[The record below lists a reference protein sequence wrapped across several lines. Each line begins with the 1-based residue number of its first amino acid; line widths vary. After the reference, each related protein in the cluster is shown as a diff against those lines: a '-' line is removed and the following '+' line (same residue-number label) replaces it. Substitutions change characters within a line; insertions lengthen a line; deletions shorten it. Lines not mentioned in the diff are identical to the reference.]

1 MPTTYYTKVTTSGQN
16 KLAAALV
23 SQTPV
28 PLTHFAVGD
37 ANGAYYEPTGNEA
50 ALVHEVWRAAVNR
63 VYQHQNNANWVV
75 VEAIIPASQ
84 GGFDIREAAVFDAE
98 GDMIAIG
105 KYPLT
110 NKPLPGSGSEK
121 DLYVRLI
128 MQVTNATTVQQTI
141 DMSLVLATKEYV
153 DGRDWKG
160 SARAATTGNIA
171 LTGLLI
177 LDGVQLAEDD
187 RVLVKDQGVGS
198 QNGIYVAKSG
208 AWQRA
213 LDADSALEV
222 TADMVV
228 IVEEGAVNS
237 DTIWLLTTSAPI
249 TVGTT
254 ALTFTRIFPDES
266 VRTISDAAAPTS
278 DTGTPTTLFGW
289 IANVIKGI
297 TGKASWRT
305 APATTLEA
313 AKGHM
318 DASAP
323 HAGHVN
329 HALATAANDMLVASG
344 AGTFVKKTLA
354 EVKGILGLGD
364 AAYKNTGTVAGSV
377 AAGDHGHGNT
387 AAIGGPYALSGH
399 NHSGTYEP
407 ANANIQSHIAAN
419 APHAGHV
426 NHALATAPN
435 DMLVA
440 SGAGAFVKKT
450 LAEVKTILGLGDAA
464 YKNTGTWAGSVAAG
478 DHGHGNTAAIGGP
491 YALSGHNHSGTYEPA
506 NANIQSHISA
516 SAPHAGHALLG
527 HGHAND
533 ANIGGPFAPS
543 GHGHANDASIGGPFK
558 LASVFNWA
566 GQAGQPTWLWG
577 SNDGSSYYVWNPA
590 NFSVSNA
597 TTVGGRA
604 VTTGHGA
611 GLVLAAGSLGFLGT
625 IAEYTFPGG
634 ISSVTISGLDGNTHE
649 MYELIIFGQRA
660 SAGFSPLLVRFNGDA
675 GANYAYN
682 TTIANLGGQTSLHIG
697 YAASYN
703 FHYHCRIQARAIG
716 GARTMAH
723 YGCDHDGSNH
733 AWQHGIGSW
742 LNGVDNL
749 TNLTVFLTADTFK
762 AGTRL
767 VLRRLC

>member
-1 MPTTYYTKVTTSGQN
+1 MLTTYYVKTTTIGQS
-16 KLAAALV
+16 KLADALV
-23 SQTPV
+23 SQS
-28 PLTHFAVGD
+28 PLQITHFAVGD

-50 ALVHEVWRAAVNR
+50 ALVHEVWQAAVNR
-63 VYQHQNNANWVV
+63 VYRHPNNANWVV
-75 VEAIIPASQ
+75 VEAIIPATQ
-84 GGFDIREAAVFDAE
+84 GGFDIREAAVFDST

-110 NKPLPGSGSEK
+110 NKPLPGSGSDK

-128 MQVTNATTVQQTI
+128 MQVTNAATVQQTI
-141 DMSLVLATKEYV
+141 DQSLVLTTKEYV

-160 SARAATTGNIA
+160 SVRAATTGTIA
-171 LTGLLI
+171 LSGLLI

-187 RVLVKDQGVGS
+187 RVLVKDQNPGD
-198 QNGIYVAKSG
+198 QNGIYLARSG

-237 DTIWLLTTSAPI
+237 DTIWLLTTTAPI

-254 ALTFTRIFPDES
+254 ALTFTKIFPDES

-297 TGKASWRT
+297 TGKTSWRT

-329 HALATAANDMLVASG
+329 HALASAANDMLVASG
-344 AGTFVKKTLA
+344 AGAFVKKTLA
-354 EVKGILGLGD
+354 EVKAILGLGD

-407 ANANIQSHIAAN
+407 ANANIQSH
-419 APHAGHV
+419 
-426 NHALATAPN
+426 LA
-435 DMLVA
+435 
-440 SGAGAFVKKT
+440 
-450 LAEVKTILGLGDAA
+450 
-464 YKNTGTWAGSVAAG
+464 
-478 DHGHGNTAAIGGP
+478 
-491 YALSGHNHSGTYEPA
+491 
-506 NANIQSHISA
+506 A
-516 SAPHAGHALLG
+516 SAPHAGHALSG

-533 ANIGGPFAPS
+533 ANIGGPY
-543 GHGHANDASIGGPFK
+543 K
-558 LASVFNWA
+558 LASAFNWA
-566 GQAGQPTWLWG
+566 GQAGQPPWLWG
-577 SNDGSSYYVWNPA
+577 SNDGVNYYVWNPA

-597 TTVGGRA
+597 NTVGGKA

-611 GLVLAAGSLGFLGT
+611 GQVLATGSLGFLGT
-625 IAEYTFPGG
+625 IAEYTCPAG
-634 ISSVTISGLDGNTHE
+634 ISSVTFSGLDGNTHE

-660 SAGFSPLLVRFNGDA
+660 TAGYSNLLMRFNGDA
-675 GANYAYN
+675 AANYAYN
-682 TTIANLGGQTSLHIG
+682 TTFANVGGQTVLHFG
-697 YAASYN
+697 YAGSSN

-716 GARTMAH
+716 GVRTMAH
-723 YGCDHDGSNH
+723 YGCDHDGSGH

-742 LNGVDNL
+742 INGVDNMVS
-749 TNLTVFLTADTFK
+749 LTVSLSADTFK